1 MIFNT
6 PPKDFNPKVR
16 VAACFIEYADEV
28 LFLHRA
34 EHISQG
40 STWAIP
46 GGKINKDETP
56 EQAIRRE
63 ILEEC
68 KYELANPIFIQV
80 VYIRYPE
87 YDYEYYMFKEVTLV
101 KPVITIDSSESQ
113 DYMWL
118 VREEVEKLE
127 AQNKL
132 ILDEM
137 PCIQVVYE
145 DNEFG
150 TESCMV
156 SNN

>member
-6 PPKDFNPKVR
+6 PPNDFTTKVK
-16 VAACFIEYADEV
+16 VAACFIEHGNQV

-40 STWAIP
+40 GTWAIP
-46 GGKINKDETP
+46 GGKIDNDETP

-68 KYELANPIFIQV
+68 KFELVNPQFLQV

-87 YDYEYYMFKEVTLV
+87 IDYEYYMFKEIVTV
-101 KPVITIDSSESQ
+101 KPNIIIDSKEAQ
-113 DYMWL
+113 DYKWL
-118 VREEVEKLE
+118 NRNEVNILEER
-127 AQNKL
+127 NRL

-137 PCIQVVYE
+137 PCIKLVYE

-150 TESCMV
+150 VELCRS
-156 SNN
+156 